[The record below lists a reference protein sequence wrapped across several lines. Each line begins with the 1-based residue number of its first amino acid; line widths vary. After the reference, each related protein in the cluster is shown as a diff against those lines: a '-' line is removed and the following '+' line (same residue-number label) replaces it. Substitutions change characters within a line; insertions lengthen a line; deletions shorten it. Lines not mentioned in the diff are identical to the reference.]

1 MRKFLNKCL
10 LSGLIFMSSAAF
22 AEDGMTVSGLLDSKV
37 NLSAGAGDAEDFS
50 YGIEEYANLRIQTKL
65 RENAVFYGAFNI
77 TALAGSSAQ
86 AALALSQ
93 LGASAGLLAT
103 PFIGGE
109 NYAAAME
116 LERLYFRVNSDYADI
131 DVGLMRLGFGYGLVF
146 GPSDFLNPRNPL
158 FPDARPRGILGAAA
172 AFYPGDT
179 KVMPFTAAPKDPLNS
194 NGEGFLFGLLG
205 EHHWDMLSL
214 QGVYSFETPK
224 NMSAYGVHRAG
235 LSIKVD
241 WEIGIFADLLYAYNY
256 EASTDI
262 DGLAASAGLDYSFY
276 DGKFYMLVEY
286 LFSGTDS
293 ATSRQE
299 IITGFTNRNYL
310 YASIRYSFTDYTNAA
325 LACLAGFDDVSFAP
339 IITVEHELFQGLT
352 LSLSGR
358 IPLDQDVFSGSGE
371 HGEFGPVTT
380 GSHAFFTVKAR
391 LRF

>member
-1 MRKFLNKCL
+1 MKFFKKCL
-10 LSGLIFMSSAAF
+10 LIGLAFMCVPGF
-22 AEDGMTVSGLLDSKV
+22 ADDGMTVSGILDSKV
-37 NLSAGAGDAEDFS
+37 NLSAGSEDAEKFS

-77 TALAGSSAQ
+77 TAVAGSSAQ
-86 AALALSQ
+86 SALSLSQ
-93 LGASAGLLAT
+93 LGAGAGLLST

-109 NYAAAME
+109 NYAAAIE
-116 LERLYFRVNSDYADI
+116 LERLYFRMNSDYADF

-194 NGEGFLFGLLG
+194 NGEGFLFGLIG
-205 EHHWDMLSL
+205 EHHWDRLSL
-214 QGVYSFETPK
+214 QGVYAFETPQDT
-224 NMSAYGVHRAG
+224 SAYGVHRAG
-235 LSIKVD
+235 LSVKVD
-241 WEIGIFADLLYAYNY
+241 WEVGIFADLLYAYNH
-256 EASTDI
+256 EARTDI
-262 DGLAASAGLDYSFY
+262 DGLSASAGLDYSFY
-276 DGKFYMLVEY
+276 DGKFYVLAEY

-299 IITGFTNRNYL
+299 ILTGFSHRNYL
-310 YASIRYSFTDYTNAA
+310 YASIRYSFTDYTNAS
-325 LACLAGFDDVSFAP
+325 LACLAGFDDVSFTP
-339 IITVEHELFQGLT
+339 IVTVEHELFQGLI

-358 IPLDQDVFSGSGE
+358 IPLDRDLFSGNGD
-371 HGEFGPVTT
+371 HGELGPVTAK
-380 GSHAFFTVKAR
+380 SHALITVKAR